1 MLTGL
6 HFASLSLDACFSYDH
21 ISHSSLPAML
31 TMHFIRCFKYKI
43 KTPHSGKRY
52 SVRVKSLTLTI
63 SYHRSI
69 LCTLITSILG
79 TPGELAII
87 EYTHFVYPLKQHWV
101 YSVTTTGYKD

>member
-79 TPGELAII
+79 TPGELAK
-87 EYTHFVYPLKQHWV
+87 YHRVYPLCIPTETALGILSDYHWV
-101 YSVTTTGYKD
+101 